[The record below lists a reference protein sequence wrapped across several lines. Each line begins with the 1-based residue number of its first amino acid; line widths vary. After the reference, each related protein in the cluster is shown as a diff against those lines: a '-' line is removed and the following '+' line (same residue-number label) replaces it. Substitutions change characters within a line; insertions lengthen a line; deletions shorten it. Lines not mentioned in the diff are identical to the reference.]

1 MVYSVQLSLPQE
13 PMEPMATSGL
23 GPPPWSH
30 TLLRDGAAA
39 VPMVECISGSH

>member
-13 PMEPMATSGL
+13 PLEPMASSGL

-39 VPMVECISGSH
+39 VCTAECILGSR